1 MTKVFLDRL
10 EAGLKRLIEE
20 LEATRVRHR
29 QLETEADGLRI
40 HCADRDKLEK
50 RVAELEAQF
59 TAAANA
65 ARELP
70 NAIQELEQ
78 AKGAMARLES
88 ELAIA
93 RPRLIE
99 LEADIATI
107 STDRDAVRADLFN
120 SSSRVTELERNL
132 AEHST
137 ARQSADGNLR
147 AAEGRIAELE
157 GWHRERISERD
168 AAQSK
173 VDALENEAAQLRA
186 SRDLQASAVAQGLAL
201 ATENEAL
208 KQQVY
213 ELQIKELELEE
224 VREQHAAAKAD
235 LETALTRESKTR
247 EHLTTLIARIDEA
260 ESLLESTEAMAHVQ
274 S

>member
-10 EAGLKRLIEE
+10 EAGLKRIIEE
-20 LEATRVRHR
+20 LEATRVRYR

-50 RVAELEAQF
+50 RIAELEAQF

-70 NAIQELEQ
+70 NAVQELDQ
-78 AKGAMARLES
+78 AKANAARVEG

-99 LEADIATI
+99 LESEIAAV
-107 STDRDAVRADLFN
+107 SADRDAVRADLF
-120 SSSRVTELERNL
+120 SSNNRVAELERAA
-132 AEHST
+132 AE
-137 ARQSADGNLR
+137 SAHHRHGVDAELR
-147 AAEGRIAELE
+147 AAQARVVELE
-157 GWHRERISERD
+157 GWHRERVSERD
-168 AAQSK
+168 AAQTQIE
-173 VDALENEAAQLRA
+173 ALENEAAQLRA
-186 SRDLQASAVAQGLAL
+186 NRDLQASAVAQGLAL

-224 VREQHAAAKAD
+224 LREQHIAMKAD
-235 LETALTRESKTR
+235 LEGALTRESKTR
-247 EHLTTLIARIDEA
+247 EHLTSLIARIDEA
-260 ESLLESTEAMAHVQ
+260 ESLLESTEAVAHVHP
-274 S
+274 